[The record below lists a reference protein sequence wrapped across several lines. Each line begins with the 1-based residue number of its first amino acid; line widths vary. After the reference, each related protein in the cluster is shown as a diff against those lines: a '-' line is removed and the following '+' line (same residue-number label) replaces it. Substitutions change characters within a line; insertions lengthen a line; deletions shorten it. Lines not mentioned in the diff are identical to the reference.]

1 MRRGNW
7 SRRCVIART
16 VADECE
22 VGVPDI
28 VHNTA
33 RAGSYGPYGRDVPMP
48 RQLEDVTAGWLGGLM
63 ANRYP
68 GLVIEAM
75 ETVDLHNSHTT
86 NLRVAVE
93 YNAVGKAAG
102 LPAHLCL
109 KANWSELTINN
120 NTDICELE
128 ARFYRSEEHTS
139 ELQSLL
145 RLSFSFFCFYK

>member
-1 MRRGNW
+1 MRPPR
-7 SRRCVIART
+7 STLPDPLVPYRT
-16 VADECE
+16 LCRYE
-22 VGVPDI
+22 
-28 VHNTA
+28 
-33 RAGSYGPYGRDVPMP
+33 
-48 RQLEDVTAGWLGGLM
+48 WLCGLM

-109 KANWSELTINN
+109 KANWSGLTINN

-128 ARFYRSEEHTS
+128 AREIGRAHV
-139 ELQSLL
+139 
-145 RLSFSFFCFYK
+145 

>member
-1 MRRGNW
+1 
-7 SRRCVIART
+7 
-16 VADECE
+16 
-22 VGVPDI
+22 
-28 VHNTA
+28 
-33 RAGSYGPYGRDVPMP
+33 
-48 RQLEDVTAGWLGGLM
+48 M

-128 ARFYRSEEHTS
+128 ARFYHESANMPALPAARRSEEHTS
-139 ELQSLL
+139 ELQSLM
-145 RLSFSFFCFYK
+145 RISYAVFCLKKKKSQASATSSTQKANHSTEYEYTT

>member
-1 MRRGNW
+1 MRCI
-7 SRRCVIART
+7 SIV
-16 VADECE
+16 
-22 VGVPDI
+22 VGYVFFKQK
-28 VHNTA
+28 TA
-33 RAGSYGPYGRDVPMP
+33 YEFRISDGRSDVCSSD
-48 RQLEDVTAGWLGGLM
+48 L
-63 ANRYP
+63 P

-75 ETVDLHNSHTT
+75 ETVDLHNPHTT

-128 ARFYRSEEHTS
+128 ARFYHESANMPALPAARCYYADWDGDGSGQGVEIERAHV
-139 ELQSLL
+139 
-145 RLSFSFFCFYK
+145 